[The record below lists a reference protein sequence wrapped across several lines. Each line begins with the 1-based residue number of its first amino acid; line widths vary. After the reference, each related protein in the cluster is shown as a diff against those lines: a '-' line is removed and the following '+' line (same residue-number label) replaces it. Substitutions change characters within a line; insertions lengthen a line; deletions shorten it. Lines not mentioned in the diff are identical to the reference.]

1 MSTNTI
7 IEKYQ
12 KTFSKNR
19 DFAQQADHIFPDG
32 VTHDNRHTE
41 PFPIYINRAQGS
53 KKWSIDEIEL
63 TDYWS
68 GHGALL
74 LGHSPP
80 EIVEAVTQQMP
91 LGTHY
96 GACHALEVEWGSLV
110 KELIPSAERI
120 RFVNSGTEATLMA
133 IRLSRMHTGK
143 NRFLKFAG
151 HFHGWHDSVILGVNP
166 PFETPVPGIP
176 ESIIDTTVICPPND
190 IGAVEKQLKSDP
202 DIACVIIEPTGGAFG
217 TIPTNG
223 EFLRQLRQITQD
235 YGVILIFDE
244 VISGFRV
251 SPGGAQGYYNITPD
265 LTTLAKILAGGLPGG
280 AVAGKEELLDLI
292 SIKASKSNS
301 RGQRMPHPGTFNAN
315 PLSAAAGI
323 AMLKQVKTG
332 VPHEKVNR
340 SAKMLREG
348 LIDVID
354 QHKLDWAV
362 YGEFS
367 AVKFLIGHGVDGL
380 RAADFDPYNWEPH
393 QLKSGSNAKL
403 TVNLRCGMLLN
414 GIDIAGNGGMTTA
427 AHSDEDIQQTIAA
440 FDQTI
445 GWMKADGLLD

>member
-7 IEKYQ
+7 LEKYH

-19 DFAQQADHIFPDG
+19 EFAEPANHIFPDG

-53 KKWSIDEIEL
+53 KKWTADNIEL

-143 NRFLKFAG
+143 SKFLKFAG
-151 HFHGWHDSVILGVNP
+151 HFHGWHDSVILGVNV

-190 IGAVEKQLKSDP
+190 IAAVEKHLKSDP
-202 DIACVIIEPTGGAFG
+202 DIACVILEPTGGAFG

-251 SPGGAQGYYNITPD
+251 SPGGAQGIITSR
-265 LTTLAKILAGGLPGG
+265 LTSQRLPKSWQGGFPAERLLEKRSYLIL
-280 AVAGKEELLDLI
+280 
-292 SIKASKSNS
+292 S
-301 RGQRMPHPGTFNAN
+301 
-315 PLSAAAGI
+315 
-323 AMLKQVKTG
+323 
-332 VPHEKVNR
+332 
-340 SAKMLREG
+340 
-348 LIDVID
+348 
-354 QHKLDWAV
+354 
-362 YGEFS
+362 
-367 AVKFLIGHGVDGL
+367 
-380 RAADFDPYNWEPH
+380 
-393 QLKSGSNAKL
+393 QLKLQNRIHRDKGCRTPGPL
-403 TVNLRCGMLLN
+403 TPIRCPLPL
-414 GIDIAGNGGMTTA
+414 
-427 AHSDEDIQQTIAA
+427 ELQC
-440 FDQTI
+440 
-445 GWMKADGLLD
+445 

>member
-1 MSTNTI
+1 KKQRLRSTSRP
-7 IEKYQ
+7 Y
-12 KTFSKNR
+12 
-19 DFAQQADHIFPDG
+19 FPDG

-53 KKWSIDEIEL
+53 KKWSVDEIEL
-63 TDYWS
+63 IDYWS

-91 LGTHY
+91 RGTHY
-96 GACHALEVEWGSLV
+96 GACHALEVEWGGLV
-110 KELIPSAERI
+110 QELIPSAERI

-133 IRLSRMHTGK
+133 IRLARMHTGK
-143 NRFLKFAG
+143 NKFLKFAG

-176 ESIIDTTVICPPND
+176 ESVIDTTVICPPND
-190 IGAVEKQLKSDP
+190 IDAVEKQLKSDP
-202 DIACVIIEPTGGAFG
+202 DIACVILEPTGGAFG

-235 YGVILIFDE
+235 HGVILIFDE

-280 AVAGKEELLDLI
+280 AVAGKEELLNLI

-301 RGQRMPHPGTFNAN
+301 RTFNAN

-323 AMLKQVKTG
+323 AMLRQVKTG

-348 LIDVID
+348 LVDVID

-367 AVKFLIGHGVDGL
+367 GVKFLIGHGVDGL

-393 QLKSGSNAKL
+393 
-403 TVNLRCGMLLN
+403 
-414 GIDIAGNGGMTTA
+414 
-427 AHSDEDIQQTIAA
+427 H
-440 FDQTI
+440 
-445 GWMKADGLLD
+445 

>member
-1 MSTNTI
+1 
-7 IEKYQ
+7 
-12 KTFSKNR
+12 SKNFFKKQR
-19 DFAQQADHIFPDG
+19 LRSTSRPYFPDG

-53 KKWSIDEIEL
+53 KKWSVDEIEL
-63 TDYWS
+63 IDYWS

-91 LGTHY
+91 RGTHY
-96 GACHALEVEWGSLV
+96 GACHALEVEWGGLV
-110 KELIPSAERI
+110 QELIPSAERI

-133 IRLSRMHTGK
+133 IRLARMHTGK
-143 NRFLKFAG
+143 NKFLKFAG

-176 ESIIDTTVICPPND
+176 ESVIDTTVICPPND
-190 IGAVEKQLKSDP
+190 IDAVEKQLKSDP
-202 DIACVIIEPTGGAFG
+202 DIACVILEPTGGAFG

-235 YGVILIFDE
+235 HGVILIFDE

-280 AVAGKEELLDLI
+280 AVAGKEELLNLI

-323 AMLKQVKTG
+323 AMLRQVKTG

-348 LIDVID
+348 LVDVID

-367 AVKFLIGHGVDGL
+367 GVKFLIGHGVDGL

-393 QLKSGSNAKL
+393 
-403 TVNLRCGMLLN
+403 
-414 GIDIAGNGGMTTA
+414 
-427 AHSDEDIQQTIAA
+427 H
-440 FDQTI
+440 
-445 GWMKADGLLD
+445 

>member
-7 IEKYQ
+7 LEKYQ
-12 KTFSKNR
+12 TTFSKNTEL
-19 DFAQQADHIFPDG
+19 AQQANHIFPDG

-53 KKWSIDEIEL
+53 KKWTVDDMEVI
-63 TDYWS
+63 DYWS

-91 LGTHY
+91 HGTHY

-110 KELIPSAERI
+110 KDLIPSAERI

-133 IRLSRMHTGK
+133 IRLSRMYTGK
-143 NRFLKFAG
+143 SKFLKFAG

-176 ESIIDTTVICPPND
+176 ESIVDTTVMCPPND
-190 IGAVEKQLKSDP
+190 IDVVETHLKSDP
-202 DIACVIIEPTGGAFG
+202 DIACVILEPTGGAFG
-217 TIPTNG
+217 TIPTNSQ
-223 EFLRQLRQITQD
+223 FLRQLRQITQD
-235 YGVILIFDE
+235 YGVVLIFDE

-280 AVAGKEELLDLI
+280 AVAGREDLLNLI
-292 SIKASKSNS
+292 SVKAAKLNPCVKK
-301 RGQRMPHPGTFNAN
+301 MPHPGTFNAN

-332 VPHEKVNR
+332 IPHEKVNR
-340 SAKMLREG
+340 RAKMLREG
-348 LIDVID
+348 LVDVID
-354 QHKLDWAV
+354 QHELDWAV

-367 AVKFLIGHGVDGL
+367 GVKFLIGHGVNGL
-380 RAADFDPYNWEPH
+380 RAADFDPYDCDYR
-393 QLKSGSNAKL
+393 QLKGGSNALL
-403 TVNLRCGMLLN
+403 TMNLRCGMLLN
-414 GIDIAGNGGMTTA
+414 GIDIAGNGGMTMA
-427 AHSDEDIQQTIAA
+427 AHTDEDVQQTIAA

-445 GWMKADGLLD
+445 GWMKADGLLN

>member
-1 MSTNTI
+1 MSTHTI
-7 IEKYQ
+7 LEKYQ

-19 DFAQQADHIFPDG
+19 ELAQQANYIFPDG

-41 PFPIYINRAQGS
+41 PFPIYINRAQRS
-53 KKWSIDEIEL
+53 KKWSVDEIEL
-63 TDYWS
+63 IDYWS

-91 LGTHY
+91 HGTHY

-110 KELIPSAERI
+110 KDLIPSAERI

-133 IRLSRMHTGK
+133 IRLARMYTGK
-143 NRFLKFAG
+143 NKFLKFAG
-151 HFHGWHDSVILGVNP
+151 HFHGWHDSVILGVYP

-190 IGAVEKQLKSDP
+190 IGAVEKYLKSDS
-202 DIACVIIEPTGGAFG
+202 DIACIILEPTGGAFG

-235 YGVILIFDE
+235 YGVVLIFDE

-280 AVAGKEELLDLI
+280 AVAGREDLLNFI
-292 SIKASKSNS
+292 SIKAEQSNP
-301 RGQRMPHPGTFNAN
+301 RGKKMPHPGTFNAN

-323 AMLKQVKTG
+323 AMLKRVKTG
-332 VPHEKVNR
+332 IPHEKVNR

-348 LIDVID
+348 LVDVID
-354 QHKLDWAV
+354 RHKLDWAV

-367 AVKFLIGHGVDGL
+367 AVKFLVGHGVDGL
-380 RAADFDPYNWEPH
+380 RAADFDPYNWDYR
-393 QLKSGSNAKL
+393 QLKGSSDAVL
-403 TVNLRCGMLLN
+403 TMNLRCGMLLN
-414 GIDIAGNGGMTTA
+414 GIDIAGNGGMTMA
-427 AHSDEDIQQTIAA
+427 AHTDEDVQQTIAA

-445 GWMKADGLLD
+445 GWMKADGLLN